1 MFVGLLAITAT
12 TAAAASTGSSTR
24 VWYVSPTGSDANAG
38 DAPSSAF
45 QTVGKT
51 QSMVR
56 AYNQQHRDRA
66 DGKQEVRML
75 PGTYY
80 TNETIVFD
88 RDDGG
93 DSPGTSTLWTGWE
106 DHPAPLHTSATVASA
121 ASAAST
127 PTSPFPKNTATLSF
141 GIEVEGRTGWT
152 QDSEKPQLW
161 HKTIAEVQAGS
172 VYPRQLWDQVRAL
185 YEQSRVLRCTAVH

>member
-1 MFVGLLAITAT
+1 MGEGQDEVGWDGVKITI
-12 TAAAASTGSSTR
+12 SNYR
-24 VWYVSPTGSDANAG
+24 VSH
-38 DAPSSAF
+38 APSSAF

-51 QSMVR
+51 QSMVW

-93 DSPGTSTLWTGWE
+93 DSPGTSTLWTSWG
-106 DHPAPLHTSATVASA
+106 DHPAPLHTSTT
-121 ASAAST
+121 AST
-127 PTSPFPKNTATLSF
+127 STSPFPKNTATLSF

-161 HKTIAEVQAGS
+161 HRTIAEVQAGS
-172 VYPRQLWDQVRAL
+172 VYPRQLWDQVRTP
-185 YEQSRVLRCTAVH
+185 YEQSIVP